1 MKELF
6 DFLDKWLSP
15 VRKPTGSEDVFDSLV
30 LFAIMVLLLVVMF
43 R

>member
-15 VRKPTGSEDVFDSLV
+15 VKKPSGSEDVVDSLV
-30 LFAIMVLLLVVMF
+30 LFIIMVLLLVAMF
-43 R
+43 K